1 MPKAEW
7 AMRMEVSRIERQR
20 ETEKARYR
28 LAVKLHAKRMVARM
42 NREVLDP
49 EKVMF
54 DPITR
59 QWRLLSDEEKLA
71 NQMARAELNAS
82 KIDGHPA
89 TNTEA

>member
-7 AMRMEVSRIERQR
+7 AMKVEMNRRQHLK
-20 ETEKARYR
+20 EAEIARY
-28 LAVKLHAKRMVARM
+28 KLSLRIHARRAIARM
-42 NREVLDP
+42 NKEVLDP

-71 NQMARAELNAS
+71 NQMAKAELAEKEAN
-82 KIDGHPA
+82 PA
-89 TNTEA
+89 ITA